1 MTIAI
6 REEQILR
13 IKEASFQSELN
24 EALEKR
30 IRDRVVATVKTI
42 IEAALVEEL
51 EADLAER
58 SGPKPRRSGYFAR
71 ILDTLYGRIRELL
84 IPKLRW
90 GNKERDWKILK
101 RYQRALPSLLDWLS
115 YLYVMGLSLRDLQEA
130 LYFVLDDVLSRTAIN
145 RITLQVQ
152 EKMEAQC
159 KMPIGTTPPV
169 LIIDGVWVEIQY
181 ASEQFKFDRAGHK
194 RHCRQVEERV
204 ILAAMAVWPDGSSH
218 LLHFEVAVDEN
229 ETTWTTFFNHLI
241 ERGLDPTAVRLIV
254 SDGSNGVSAVISK
267 LLPNAQQQRCIT
279 HKVRNMK
286 RYLTYQHLP
295 KPAADGESTIDELTP
310 KKQRWLDIKSD
321 AYAIYDAETR
331 DEAQLCLQAFTAK
344 WQPIEPKAVHAFR
357 WGIKRTFS
365 YYQFDPKLH
374 PHIRTTNLIERL
386 FREFRTKADEIGAFP
401 NETSCL
407 TLFFL
412 VVRREHAK
420 HDRPFMSKTQ

>member
-6 REEQILR
+6 RKEQIIR
-13 IKEASFQSELN
+13 IKKASFQSELN

-51 EADLAER
+51 EADLAEW
-58 SGPKPRRSGYFAR
+58 SGPQPRRSGYFSR
-71 ILDTLYGRIRELL
+71 ILDTLYGRILELFV
-84 IPKLRW
+84 PKLRW
-90 GNKERDWKILK
+90 GNKEREWKILK
-101 RYQRALPSLLDWLS
+101 RYQRALTSLLDWLC

-130 LYFVLDDVLSRTAIN
+130 LYFVLDDILSRTAIN

-159 KMPIGTTPPV
+159 KTPIGGTPPI
-169 LIIDGVWVEIQY
+169 LILDGVWVEIQY
-181 ASEQFKFDRAGHK
+181 ASEQFKIDRAGHK
-194 RHCRQVEERV
+194 RRCRQVEDRV
-204 ILAAMAVWPDGSSH
+204 ILAAMAVWPDGSYH
-218 LLHFEVAVDEN
+218 LLHFEVAIDEN
-229 ETTWTTFFNHLI
+229 EATWTTFFNHLI
-241 ERGLDPTAVRLIV
+241 ERGLDPMAVQLIV
-254 SDGSNGVSAVISK
+254 SDGSNGVPAVIKK

-286 RYLTYQHLP
+286 RYLTYQQLP
-295 KPAADGESTIDELTP
+295 ESASEEESIVDKPTP

-321 AYAIYDAETR
+321 AYAIYDAETY
-331 DEAQLCLQAFTAK
+331 DEAQQLLQAFTIK
-344 WQPIEPKAVHAFR
+344 WQPIEPKAVHAFK

-365 YYQFDPKLH
+365 YYGFDPELY

-386 FREFRTKADEIGAFP
+386 FREFRAKADEIGAFP
-401 NETSCL
+401 NEVSCL

-420 HDRPFMSKTQ
+420 HNRPFLAKT